1 MVIPA
6 VKYYRLIITVQ
17 TAWLTKYKGG
27 IICFFRHL
35 PTATLAH
42 EFVALVLE
50 SMWAWFL
57 VEIYPVLDA
66 LTISLDW
73 GQKWV
78 LFIVKN
84 ANTNPCPKLASK
96 LVP

>member
-17 TAWLTKYKGG
+17 TAWPTKYKGG
-27 IICFFRHL
+27 TIWFFRHL

-50 SMWAWFL
+50 SLCGHGSWLKSILSWMPSL
-57 VEIYPVLDA
+57 YP
-66 LTISLDW
+66 
-73 GQKWV
+73 
-78 LFIVKN
+78 
-84 ANTNPCPKLASK
+84 
-96 LVP
+96 